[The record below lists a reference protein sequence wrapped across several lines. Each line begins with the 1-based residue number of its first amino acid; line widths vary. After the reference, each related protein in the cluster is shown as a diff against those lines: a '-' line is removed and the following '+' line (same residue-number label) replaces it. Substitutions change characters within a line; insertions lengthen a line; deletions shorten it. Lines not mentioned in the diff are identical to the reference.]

1 MNDTP
6 KQDKRWQ
13 LESDLTIYNVAAA
26 KQQLEALLQQTAE
39 IETDLAQVS
48 EIDSA
53 GMQLLILA
61 KRECLA
67 RNGSLSLSGHSQ
79 AVLEVLDLCN
89 MANYFG
95 DPVVLPGSQP

>member
-13 LESDLTIYNVAAA
+13 QESDLTIYNVAAA
-26 KQQLEALLQQTAE
+26 KQQLEQLLQQTAE
-39 IETDLAQVS
+39 IEMDLGQVS

-67 RNGSLSLSGHSQ
+67 RNGSLSLTGHSQ

-95 DPVVLPGSQP
+95 DPVVLPGSQS